1 MKKPAVKKPAA
12 KKPEGFRWD
21 ADARSSAGRRSA
33 LPVLDACDATDRAP
47 GGRRSWR
54 VLTGQ
59 MAAGRCR
66 ILTLAMGAALAGA
79 VFLGGCVSEG
89 VGSGDATEV
98 GSSSDSTD
106 FASIMEAFDPSAL
119 DLDYTARELDG
130 SYDEASAV
138 RISLEG
144 DAISADGEGVVVDG
158 ATATVTR
165 EGTYIVSGA
174 LEDGRIVVDA
184 ADDQK
189 VQLVLAGATI
199 RNEEGPAIHVKAA
212 DKCFVT
218 LAEGSENSLADGEG
232 YALEE
237 GEDEPNAT
245 LYSKADL
252 CINGSGS
259 LSVDAAYQHAVNSK
273 DDLVITGGTFDI
285 VAVDDALRGK
295 DCVKIDDGQF
305 AIQAGGDGIKSNN
318 GEDAT
323 RGFVS
328 ITGGTFDIAAGDDG
342 IQGATYVRVAGG
354 EIVMDAT
361 DDALHS
367 DIEALI
373 ADGSLEIAAGDDAVH
388 AETLLTIDGGTV
400 NVTSCYEGYEAE
412 KVVVNGGETHIVASD
427 DGINAA
433 AADVTGSDG
442 ADAAGLDAGVADDGG
457 AALPGDPKDGFGS
470 GNGADAPD
478 DAPALPDGAE
488 AGAVPGRPAG
498 DPSQGDAVAGA
509 ADANGAPE
517 LPDDGE
523 PDAPAR
529 LDGDMPAAPS
539 DDGSSGD
546 FDGDSGA
553 NTPGD
558 AKPDAGMMAGGGGGM
573 DGGMGVANTDCLI
586 EINGG
591 YTVVDAAGDGVDS
604 NGSFAMNGGVLLVCG
619 PTNGGN
625 GGLDYD
631 LEATVSGGTC
641 IVVGAAGMAQ
651 NFTSGAQAFAFETV
665 SGQAGQSVAL
675 SDGEGR
681 VIASFTPQKVYET
694 VLVSSPSM
702 AENGTYELTIGGEV
716 QGANADGYTDDGSV
730 SGGTSGQITASTTP
744 TGGFGGFGRG
754 GSAPTPDVSGEEGR
768 RSGRMG

>member
-1 MKKPAVKKPAA
+1 MEDPIVGKPK
-12 KKPEGFRWD
+12 EHCR
-21 ADARSSAGRRSA
+21 
-33 LPVLDACDATDRAP
+33 DACSRPAYELLV
-47 GGRRSWR
+47 GGRRR
-54 VLTGQ
+54 F
-59 MAAGRCR
+59 AA
-66 ILTLAMGAALAGA
+66 LALCAALAGA
-79 VFLGGCVSEG
+79 TLLGGCASEDAGSEG
-89 VGSGDATEV
+89 AADA
-98 GSSSDSTD
+98 GSSSDSSD
-106 FASIMEAFDPSAL
+106 FSAIVEAFDSSAL
-119 DLDYTARELDG
+119 DLDYTERELDG

-144 DAISADGEGVVVDG
+144 DAVSADGDGVSVDG
-158 ATATVTR
+158 ATATVTAA
-165 EGTYIVSGA
+165 GTYVVSGA
-174 LEDGRIVVDA
+174 LDDGQIVVDA
-184 ADDQK
+184 PDDQK
-189 VQLVLAGATI
+189 VQLVLAGASV
-199 RNEEGPAIHVKAA
+199 RNEDGPAIHIKAA

-218 LAEGSENSLADGEG
+218 LAEGSENSLADGES

-259 LSVDAAYQHAVNSK
+259 LSVDAVYQHAVNSK
-273 DDLVITGGTFDI
+273 DDLVITGGVFDI

-318 GEDAT
+318 DEDAT

-354 EIVMDAT
+354 EIAVDAA

-388 AETLLTIDGGTV
+388 AETLLTIDGGMV

-412 KVVVNGGETHIVASD
+412 KVIVNGGETHIVASD

-433 AADVTGSDG
+433 AADTSGSDG
-442 ADAAGLDAGVADDGG
+442 SDAAGLDAAAAEGDE
-457 AALPGDPKDGFGS
+457 AALPGDSKDGFRS
-470 GNGADAPD
+470 D
-478 DAPALPDGAE
+478 DAANMPDGVPALPDGADV
-488 AGAVPGRPAG
+488 GAAPDRPEG
-498 DPSQGDAVAGA
+498 DPSQGGGA
-509 ADANGAPE
+509 AGVVGGVADGDGAPE
-517 LPDDGE
+517 PPDGFDGE
-523 PDAPAR
+523 APDMPDAPSG
-529 LDGDMPAAPS
+529 DGP
-539 DDGSSGD
+539 SGD
-546 FDGDSGA
+546 FDGDSG
-553 NTPGD
+553 TPG
-558 AKPDAGMMAGGGGGM
+558 ANMPGGVKPDEGMMDG
-573 DGGMGVANTDCLI
+573 GGMGVANTDCLI

-591 YTVVDAAGDGVDS
+591 YTVVDAAGDGIDS

-641 IVVGAAGMAQ
+641 VVVGAAGMAQ
-651 NFTSGAQAFAFETV
+651 NFTSGTQAFAFETI
-665 SGQAGQSVAL
+665 SGQAGQSVAV

-681 VIASFTPQKVYET
+681 VIASFTPQKAYET

-702 AENGTYELTIGGEV
+702 TENGTYELTVGGEV
-716 QGANADGYTDDGSV
+716 QDANADGYTDDGSV
-730 SGGTSGQITASTTP
+730 SGGTSEQITASTTP
-744 TGGFGGFGRG
+744 VGGFGGLGMD
-754 GSAPTPDVSGEEGR
+754 GSALAPGVPGEGGQR
-768 RSGRMG
+768 GGRMGQVEGQA